1 MTHNSGVTLPFTE
14 PTADQIANMDW
25 RHANYTHRPDGIHA
39 QEEIDALGLGH
50 RYGEDL
56 YHGEE
61 PLPDEMPT
69 ETPPKRIPRRLFA
82 WQGVLITLG
91 CLMAIVGLCGLS
103 YSFGSKQAAEPYKW
117 VDVLN
122 DYQPDKVQASKL
134 LYTLCKVQG
143 DCKRPQALQ
152 ALREATMLIEGA
164 TGFTGYAGQ

>member
-1 MTHNSGVTLPFTE
+1 MTHNSGVTLPFQ
-14 PTADQIANMDW
+14 PL
-25 RHANYTHRPDGIHA
+25 PDPIYSN
-39 QEEIDALGLGH
+39 EDIEALGLGH
-50 RYGEDL
+50 RYGNEL
-56 YHGEE
+56 HHGED
-61 PLPDEMPT
+61 PLPDEIPT

-103 YSFGSKQAAEPYKW
+103 YSLGSKQAAEPYKW

>member
-1 MTHNSGVTLPFTE
+1 MTHNTGVTLPFH
-14 PTADQIANMDW
+14 N
-25 RHANYTHRPDGIHA
+25 HAPFHT
-39 QEEIDALGLGH
+39 QEDIEALGLGK
-50 RYGEDL
+50 RYGHDL
-56 YHGEE
+56 YPNEE
-61 PLPDEMPT
+61 PLPDEWEQTTT
-69 ETPPKRIPRRLFA
+69 ETATETSTKTTTRRLFA

-103 YSFGSKQAAEPYKW
+103 YSLGSKQAAEPYKW

-134 LYTLCKVQG
+134 LYTLCKVQN